1 MERMLKDFRTY
12 LFLIGPALLIFVLFV
27 PFPALFSVVLSFF
40 KWDLVGHMHFLGFD
54 NYRFMVF
61 DDPVFWKAARNTVVF
76 VLVST
81 MIQLPVAFLLANLL
95 TRMTRIG
102 YGIFRGIIFLPVTF
116 SGVAVSLMFY
126 FIYHPNVG
134 LLNGVLRLAG
144 IESSFPWL
152 GDARTALL
160 AVIVSLAWQWTGY
173 HMVIYLT
180 GLTTIPDELWEASRI
195 DGANELQVTRHI
207 VLPLLLP
214 SIRVSL
220 ILIITSS
227 LKSFDQIYIMTFGGP
242 NHASEVIASQMYMKT
257 FAQLKYGYGSALS
270 TVLLALCVLSAIGI
284 ELFFKRLDDGE
295 RAV

>member
-1 MERMLKDFRTY
+1 MLKDVRTY
-12 LFLIGPALLIFVLFV
+12 MLLAGPALLVFILFV

-40 KWDLVGHMHFLGFD
+40 KWDLVGAMSFLGLG
-54 NYRFMVF
+54 NYRFMLF
-61 DDPVFWKAARNTVVF
+61 DDPVFWKATRNTGIF
-76 VLVST
+76 VILST
-81 MIQLPVAFLLANLL
+81 LLQLPLAFLLANLL
-95 TRMTRIG
+95 ARMTRSG

-134 LLNGVLRLAG
+134 LLNGVLKLAG
-144 IESSFPWL
+144 IGSNFPWL
-152 GDARTALL
+152 GDARTALV

-180 GLTTIPDELWEASRI
+180 GLTTIPDELWEAARI

-214 SIRVSL
+214 AIRVSA

-242 NHASEVIASQMYMKT
+242 NHASEVLASQMYLKT

-270 TVLLALCVLSAIGI
+270 TVLLLLCVLSALGLDA
-284 ELFFKRLDDGE
+284 LFSRLDDKE
-295 RAV
+295 TV

>member
-1 MERMLKDFRTY
+1 MERMLKDLRTY
-12 LFLIGPALLIFVLFV
+12 IFLIGPALLVFVLFV

-40 KWDLVGHMHFLGFD
+40 KWDLVGPMRFLGLD
-54 NYRFMVF
+54 NYRFMIF
-61 DDPVFWKAARNTVVF
+61 DDPVFWKATRNTVVF

-81 MIQLPVAFLLANLL
+81 LIQLPVAFLLANLL
-95 TRMTRIG
+95 TRMTKAG

-295 RAV
+295 RAI

>member
-1 MERMLKDFRTY
+1 MERMLKDVRTY
-12 LFLIGPALLIFVLFV
+12 MLLAGPALLVFILFV

-40 KWDLVGHMHFLGFD
+40 KWDLVGAMSFLGLG
-54 NYRFMVF
+54 NYRFMLF
-61 DDPVFWKAARNTVVF
+61 DDPVFWKATRNTGIFVV
-76 VLVST
+76 LST
-81 MIQLPVAFLLANLL
+81 LLQLPLAFLLANLL
-95 TRMTRIG
+95 ARMTRSG

-134 LLNGVLRLAG
+134 LLNGVLKLAG
-144 IESSFPWL
+144 IGSNFPWL
-152 GDARTALL
+152 GDARTALV

-180 GLTTIPDELWEASRI
+180 GLTTIPDELWEAARI

-214 SIRVSL
+214 AIRVSA

-242 NHASEVIASQMYMKT
+242 NHASEVLASQMYLKT

-270 TVLLALCVLSAIGI
+270 TVLLLLCVLSALGLDA
-284 ELFFKRLDDGE
+284 LFSRLDDKE
-295 RAV
+295 TA

>member
-1 MERMLKDFRTY
+1 MLKDLRTY
-12 LFLIGPALLIFVLFV
+12 IFLIGPALLVFVLFV

-40 KWDLVGHMHFLGFD
+40 KWDLVGPMRFLGLD
-54 NYRFMVF
+54 NYRFMIF
-61 DDPVFWKAARNTVVF
+61 DDPVFWKATRNTVVF

-81 MIQLPVAFLLANLL
+81 LIQLPVAFLLANLL
-95 TRMTRIG
+95 TRMTKAG

-295 RAV
+295 RAI

>member
-1 MERMLKDFRTY
+1 MERMLKDVRTY
-12 LFLIGPALLIFVLFV
+12 ILLAGPALLVFILFV
-27 PFPALFSVVLSFF
+27 PFPALFSVVLSLF
-40 KWDLVGHMHFLGFD
+40 KWDLVGSMRFLGFD
-54 NYRFMVF
+54 NYRFMLV
-61 DDPVFWKAARNTVVF
+61 DDPVFWRAARNTIAF
-76 VLVST
+76 VLLST
-81 MIQLPVAFLLANLL
+81 AIQLPFAFLLANLL
-95 TRMTRIG
+95 VRMTKG
-102 YGIFRGIIFLPVTF
+102 TYGIFRGIIFLPVTF

-144 IESSFPWL
+144 IPSTFPWL
-152 GDARTALL
+152 GDARTALV

-180 GLTTIPDELWEASRI
+180 GLTTIPDELWEAARI

-242 NHASEVIASQMYMKT
+242 NHASEVIASQMYLKT

-270 TVLLALCVLSAIGI
+270 TVLLALCVLSALGI
-284 ELFFKRLDDGE
+284 DALFKRLDGAE
-295 RAV
+295 RAA